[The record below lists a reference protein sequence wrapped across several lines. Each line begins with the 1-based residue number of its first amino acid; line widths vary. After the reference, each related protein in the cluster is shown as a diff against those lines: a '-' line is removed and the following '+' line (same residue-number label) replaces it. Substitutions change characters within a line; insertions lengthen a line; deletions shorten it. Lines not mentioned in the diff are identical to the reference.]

1 MALRGRT
8 LSRAVIT
15 SVRGAYC
22 HVTAGR
28 RRMSKGTDAGTE
40 LSLVIQKQYRG
51 QSGYRHTLM
60 EYEAR
65 EKPVT

>member
-1 MALRGRT
+1 M
-8 LSRAVIT
+8 SRDVIT
-15 SVRGAYC
+15 SVREAYC
-22 HVTAGR
+22 HVMAER
-28 RRMSKGTDAGTE
+28 RRMSKGTEVGTE

-51 QSGYRHTLM
+51 QSGYRHTLV